1 MEFTAV
7 LIKIVYLISEACRNV
22 DKLPA
27 AMITSGIVQAAA
39 AMALAIFK
47 SPAGIFVGH
56 GKAPLYLYYGIL
68 IAIVIFGFVEAYG
81 GFYVSGDL
89 IRRRAVGITILWIS
103 ILPIILVAALGGC
116 FVILK

>member
-7 LIKIVYLISEACRNV
+7 LIKIVCFISEACRNV

-27 AMITSGIVQAAA
+27 ALITSGIVQATAA
-39 AMALAIFK
+39 LALAIFK
-47 SPAGIFVGH
+47 SPAGIFVGN
-56 GKAPLYLYYGIL
+56 GKMPFYLYYGIL
-68 IAIVIFGFVEAYG
+68 IPVIIFGFVEASV

-89 IRRRAVGITILWIS
+89 TRRRAIGMTILWIS
-103 ILPIILVAALGGC
+103 ILPIVLVVGLGC